1 VWAKL
6 RSLLCGLG
14 VILFCQPS
22 FAGARHFGY
31 LYEAPTTP
39 PGIFELEN
47 YATTRFGQR
56 GFDEANFRHELE
68 FGITDRLQAGIYFG
82 NWSYVRKGDKRG
94 ARYDSASLETIYNFS
109 NPAGDPI
116 GISVYQEVSAGR
128 RVIESETKL
137 IAQKNFGSL
146 ILAYNFTLEAKWD
159 GDGLREYGGELQ
171 QAIGASYELAP
182 RLSAGAEMLYEIVLP
197 DWQCAKSDN
206 NFFVGPNFSYRG
218 NRWFATVTGL
228 AQVTDTAGEPNY
240 QVRLIFGVAL

>member
-1 VWAKL
+1 MR

-14 VILFCQPS
+14 VILFCQPCLG
-22 FAGARHFGY
+22 GARHFGY

-47 YATTRFGQR
+47 YATARFGQR
-56 GFDEANFRHELE
+56 GFDEADFRHELE
-68 FGITDRLQAGIYFG
+68 FGITDRLQASIYFG
-82 NWSYVRKGDKRG
+82 NWSYVRTGDKRG
-94 ARYDSASLETIYNFS
+94 AHYDSASLETIYNFS

-128 RVIESETKL
+128 PVIESETKL
-137 IAQKNFGSL
+137 IAQKNFGPL
-146 ILAYNFTLEAKWD
+146 ILAYNFTLEAKWN
-159 GDGLREYGGELQ
+159 GEGLGERAGELQ
-171 QAIGASYELAP
+171 QAFGASYELAP
-182 RLSAGAEMLYEIVLP
+182 RLCVGAEMLYEIVLP
-197 DWQCAKSDN
+197 DWQYAKSDN

-228 AQVTDTAGEPNY
+228 VQVTDTAGEPDH